1 MQNAAPQ
8 APPPPTPTPGTN
20 VITPSQI
27 DRAFNPATIT
37 KKDVDAL
44 LARRSE
50 LSRQLNSADGRRREL
65 SRLLRNAGGAD
76 RAGLEQRIGVLDAR
90 MARLESD
97 IDETGRMLASAPAA
111 YLAQQSEPSLD
122 IGFRSSARS
131 NLANNMT
138 AITIVFTI
146 FVLAPIALSISR
158 VLWKRGNL
166 PIGPRTAPVDSQRI
180 ERMEQ
185 AMDAI
190 AIEIERV
197 SEGQRFITRLL
208 SDSRAPSTLAQ
219 GQAPMDPVRVQAK
232 QTTPV

>member
-8 APPPPTPTPGTN
+8 APPTPTAPPGVN

-65 SRLLRNAGGAD
+65 SRLLRSAGGAD

-90 MARLESD
+90 MARLEAD

-111 YLAQQSEPSLD
+111 YIAQQGEPTLD

-158 VLWKRGNL
+158 VLWKRGSL
-166 PIGPRTAPVDSQRI
+166 HVGPRTAPVDAQRI

-208 SDSRAPSTLAQ
+208 SDSRAPGALSA
-219 GQAPMDPVRVQAK
+219 GQAPMEPVRVQAK